1 MDQFMLWYDASDKPL
16 SEKVQ
21 IAARHYQK
29 KYGRMPDLCLV
40 HPSEGTAVVES
51 ITVRPWRGALPH
63 HLCIGVDEAPEYVER
78 HEQAHAD
85 QTRERAEMQE
95 IQAVPA

>member
-1 MDQFMLWYDASDKPL
+1 METFMLWYDASNKPL
-16 SEKVQ
+16 SEKVK
-21 IAARHYQK
+21 AAAHFYRK

-40 HPSEGTAVVES
+40 HPSEGAAVVDS

-63 HLCIGVDEAPEYVER
+63 HLCIGVDEAPEYVDR
-78 HEQAHAD
+78 HEETNAD
-85 QTRERAEMQE
+85 QARERAEMHE